1 MSSHIYAFLSGFGYN
16 HPLHPAFTH
25 LPVGLTIGS
34 FIFIAIAYFLRRPLY
49 FQSAKHCI
57 VLALLATIPTAIAG
71 YFDWQYFYAGSLLF
85 PVKMKL
91 GLALALVLLLFVV
104 VFESTRR
111 KKVTFFLLLL
121 HLLCLLLVIGIGYF
135 GGELVFGKKLTVI
148 QTTDKTVTDTKSVI
162 AGANYFEKKCSFCHV
177 TDSTDTKVG
186 PGLKG
191 LFDREKMPVSGWPVS
206 AEGLRRQLK
215 SPYNQMPSFENLTKE
230 EIESL
235 TSYLRSL

>member
-1 MSSHIYAFLSGFGYN
+1 M
-16 HPLHPAFTH
+16 
-25 LPVGLTIGS
+25 
-34 FIFIAIAYFLRRPLY
+34 
-49 FQSAKHCI
+49 
-57 VLALLATIPTAIAG
+57 
-71 YFDWQYFYAGSLLF
+71 
-85 PVKMKL
+85 
-91 GLALALVLLLFVV
+91 
-104 VFESTRR
+104 
-111 KKVTFFLLLL
+111 
-121 HLLCLLLVIGIGYF
+121 
-135 GGELVFGKKLTVI
+135 TVI

-162 AGANYFEKKCSFCHV
+162 AGATFFEKKCSFCHV

-215 SPYNQMPSFENLTKE
+215 SPYNQMPSFENLTEE